1 MRISHVIITD
11 LWHATLQIH
20 PIRNVVPHNIQLSD
34 NDKSE
39 LGAES

>member
-11 LWHATLQIH
+11 QWHATLQIH
-20 PIRNVVPHNIQLSD
+20 PIRNVVPQNIQLSD